1 MDTIK
6 PRIPTLTESLLPI
19 IAMVLLLGVGYA
31 AFDLPPEPLMVLSTV
46 IAALLVK
53 RLGHDYG
60 AILNAISQKIA
71 KTMPALLILISVG
84 LLIGTWM
91 AGGTIPL
98 MIYYGL
104 KLINPAML
112 YVTALLV
119 TAVVSVCTGTSWG
132 SAGTIGVAF
141 MGVAIGMEANLAATA
156 GAVVAGAYFGDKLSP
171 LSGDTNLAAMAAQV
185 DLYEHIAHLL
195 YTTLPSLILSAVVM
209 LCYGL
214 SVDLAGA
221 AITDKVTLITD
232 GLQSIYHFNWL
243 LLLPIA
249 IVLYGSASKKPTIP
263 VMLVSALCAMLNA
276 AFIQGFALHDIVKS
290 AVDGFNVS
298 MLGDTPVNPL
308 LSNLLNRGGMNSMM
322 GTLLICFCALS
333 FAGTLAL
340 SGALEVI
347 VHNLLKL
354 VHSTGTL
361 IVATLT
367 CGLTMIGVTCNGQI
381 SILIPIEML
390 RSAYIERGL
399 HPKNLSRTVEDSAT
413 IFEPILPWTAAG
425 AYMAGTLGVATLAYL
440 PWAVLCWSG
449 IFFAM
454 LWGFTGFGIARLSPE
469 QQRQLA
475 EQAADDAA
483 PLKEKAAH

>member
-1 MDTIK
+1 MNNIIK
-6 PRIPTLTESLLPI
+6 PRIPTLAESLLPI
-19 IAMVLLLGVGYA
+19 VAMVLLLGVGYA

-53 RLGHDYG
+53 RLGYSYND
-60 AILNAISQKIA
+60 ILTSISQKIA

-104 KLINPAML
+104 KMIDPAML

-119 TAVVSVCTGTSWG
+119 TSVVSVCTGTSWG
-132 SAGTIGVAF
+132 SAGTVGVAF

-209 LCYGL
+209 FVYGMNG
-214 SVDLAGA
+214 DLAGA
-221 AITDKVTLITD
+221 SAPDKVLIITE
-232 GLQSIYHFNWL
+232 GLQGIYHFNL
-243 LLLPIA
+243 MLLLPIA
-249 IVLYGSASKKPTIP
+249 IVLYGSITKKPTIP
-263 VMLVSALCAMLNA
+263 VMLVSALVAMLNA
-276 AFIQGFALHDIVKS
+276 IFIQGFALHDVVKS

-298 MLGDTPVNPL
+298 MLGEREISPL

-322 GTLLICFCALS
+322 STLLICFCALS

-354 VHSTGTL
+354 VYSTGSL
-361 IVATLT
+361 ILATLA
-367 CGLTMIGVTCNGQI
+367 CGLTMISVTCNGQI

-390 RSAYIERGL
+390 RDAYIERGL

-425 AYMAGTLGVATLAYL
+425 AYMAGTLGVATLSYL

-449 IFFAM
+449 IFFAT
-454 LWGFTGFGIARLSPE
+454 LWGFTGIGIARLSKE
-469 QQRQLA
+469 QQIQMMA
-475 EQAADDAA
+475 QTADNSN
-483 PLKEKAAH
+483 

>member
-1 MDTIK
+1 MSDTIK
-6 PRIPTLTESLLPI
+6 PRAPTLLEALLPI
-19 IAMVLLLGVGYA
+19 LSMVFLLGVGYA

-53 RLGHDYG
+53 RLGHDYN
-60 AILNAISQKIA
+60 AILESISQKIA

-104 KLINPAML
+104 KLIDPAML

-119 TAVVSVCTGTSWG
+119 TSVVSVCTGTSWG
-132 SAGTIGVAF
+132 SAGTVGVAF
-141 MGVAIGMEANLAATA
+141 MGVAIGMDANVAATA

-185 DLYEHIAHLL
+185 DLYEHIGHLL
-195 YTTLPSLILSAVVM
+195 YTTLPSLILSAVV
-209 LCYGL
+209 LFFYGMN
-214 SVDLAGA
+214 SDLGGV
-221 AITDKVTLITD
+221 AIPDKVLIITD
-232 GLQSIYHFNWL
+232 GLKSIYHFNFL

-249 IVLYGSASKKPTIP
+249 IVLYGSITKKPTIP
-263 VMLVSALCAMLNA
+263 VMLVSALVAMLNA
-276 AFIQGFALHDIVKS
+276 SFIQGFSLHDVVKS
-290 AVDGFNVS
+290 AVDGFNIS
-298 MLGDTPVNPL
+298 MLGDREVNPL

-322 GTLLICFCALS
+322 STLLICFCALS

-347 VHNLLKL
+347 VRNLLKL
-354 VHSTGTL
+354 VHSTGTMIL
-361 IVATLT
+361 ATLA
-367 CGLTMIGVTCNGQI
+367 CGLTMISVTCNGQI

-390 RSAYIERGL
+390 RNAYIERGL

-425 AYMAGTLGVATLAYL
+425 AYMAGTLGVATLSYL
-440 PWAVLCWSG
+440 PWAILCWSG
-449 IFFAM
+449 IFFAT
-454 LWGFTGFGIARLSPE
+454 LWGFTGFGIAKLNKE
-469 QQRQLA
+469 QQTQLMA
-475 EQAADDAA
+475 QAASN
-483 PLKEKAAH
+483 LK

>member
-1 MDTIK
+1 MDKRIT
-6 PRIPTLTESLLPI
+6 PRAPTLAESLLPI
-19 IAMVLLLGVGYA
+19 VVMVLLLGVGYA
-31 AFDLPPEPLMVLSTV
+31 AFSLPPEPLMVLSTV

-53 RLGHDYG
+53 RQGHSYA
-60 AILNAISQKIA
+60 AILESISQKIA

-98 MIYYGL
+98 MVYYGL
-104 KLINPAML
+104 TLINPAML

-119 TAVVSVCTGTSWG
+119 TSLVSVCTGTSWG
-132 SAGTIGVAF
+132 SAGTVGVAF

-171 LSGDTNLAAMAAQV
+171 LSGDTNLAAMAAQI

-195 YTTLPSLILSAVVM
+195 YTTLPSLILSATVLTV
-209 LCYGL
+209 YGL
-214 SVDLAGA
+214 SGDTGA
-221 AITDKVTLITD
+221 AALPEKVLAITA
-232 GLQSIYHFNWL
+232 GLREIYHFNLL
-243 LLLPIA
+243 LLLPVA
-249 IVLYGSASKKPTIP
+249 IVLYGSVTKKPTIP
-263 VMLVSALCAMLNA
+263 VMLVSALVAMLNA
-276 AFIQGFALHDIVKS
+276 GFIQGFSLHDVVKS

-298 MLGDTPVNPL
+298 MLGDREVNPL
-308 LSNLLNRGGMNSMM
+308 LGNLLNRGGMNSMM
-322 GTLLICFCALS
+322 STLLICFCALS

-340 SGALEVI
+340 SGALETI
-347 VHNLLKL
+347 VHNLLRL

-361 IVATLT
+361 ILATLA
-367 CGLTMIGVTCNGQI
+367 CGLTMISVTCNGQI

-399 HPKNLSRTVEDSAT
+399 HPKNLARTVEDSAT

-425 AYMAGTLGVATLAYL
+425 AYMAGTLGVATLSYL

-449 IFFAM
+449 IFFAT
-454 LWGFTGFGIARLSPE
+454 LWGFTGFGIARLSP
-469 QQRQLA
+469 QQ
-475 EQAADDAA
+475 QASLTNA
-483 PLKEKAAH
+483 PLNR